1 MYEDNLSTCKCK
13 PVILHVSLVEPYASK
28 YVPKTVSEDLPVCL
42 STLYKPEYL
51 SLNYHELLKFCAE
64 CDIAISESQI
74 KAVEENTREQSNS
87 KVWFSMRTGRITA
100 SRFKAASHTD
110 PLSPSIS
117 LIMNICYPELNKFKT
132 VATKWGCDHENIARE
147 KYKQMSTLSHSQF
160 EVGNAGLFI
169 HSEYPFIGASPD
181 GLVTCQCCGDG
192 ISEIKVYET

>member
-1 MYEDNLSTCKCK
+1 MELLEINYYGNM
-13 PVILHVSLVEPYASK
+13 AA
-28 YVPKTVSEDLPVCL
+28 VCL

-51 SLNYHELLKFCAE
+51 SLNYHELLKFCEE

-100 SRFKAASHTD
+100 SRFKAASHTN

-117 LIMNICYPELNKFKT
+117 LIMNICYPELKT